1 MNCAGFFSTAE
12 ITRVYPIRRHQAQA
26 VQISVS
32 EAEGRNLETRAPAL
46 NVGATLSRF
55 RIALRKE
62 LDLLREL
69 VAQRVAQEVNL

>member
-1 MNCAGFFSTAE
+1 M
-12 ITRVYPIRRHQAQA
+12 
-26 VQISVS
+26 QISVSVS

-55 RIALRKE
+55 RIALRQE
-62 LDLLREL
+62 LALLREL

>member
-1 MNCAGFFSTAE
+1 M
-12 ITRVYPIRRHQAQA
+12 
-26 VQISVS
+26 QISVS
-32 EAEGRNLETRAPAL
+32 EAEGRNLETQAPAL

-55 RIALRKE
+55 RIALRQE